1 MRTKIICT
9 LGPASQD
16 EETIAAL
23 AASGMDVARINF
35 SHGVYDEIR
44 EAIEKVRKVSSET
57 GKPIAILGDIA
68 GPKIRIGKLEHESVQ
83 LRAGEVLIIT
93 TRDVAGNSDLVSTT
107 YPNLISDVN
116 RGDRILIDD
125 GSLELTVEEV
135 RPEEVQTRVVI
146 GGELKPHK
154 GMNLPGVSVSAPA
167 ISTKD
172 FKDIEF
178 AVKEG
183 FDYLAL
189 SFVRTPDDVVKAKKL
204 LENYNSDIPVIAK
217 IEKKEAVDAFDDVL
231 NRADGIMIAR
241 GDLGVEIAP
250 EQVPLIQKR
259 IISACNKAGK
269 PVITAT
275 QMLESMIANPRATRA
290 ETSDVANAVID
301 GSDAVMLSGETAVG
315 KYPVG
320 AVQTMQRIIDGVEN
334 ELGKGRNTLDLV
346 HEESSIE
353 DAVTQAACRAAELLD
368 ARGIVAYT
376 QSGSTAMRLSK
387 YRPQTP
393 IIAFSPSEEI
403 RRRLALYWGIRSVLV
418 DEAIDTDTMV
428 STAEH
433 IAVKN
438 GYARTGDIIVIT
450 SGTPIGVPG
459 TTNLLTVHRVK

>member
-1 MRTKIICT
+1 VRTKIICT

-23 AASGMDVARINF
+23 AVSGMDVARINF
-35 SHGVYDEIR
+35 SHGVYDKIR
-44 EAIEKVRKVSSET
+44 EVIERIRKVSSET

-107 YPNLISDVN
+107 YPNLVSDVN

-125 GSLELTVEEV
+125 GRLELTVEAV

-178 AVKEG
+178 VVKED

-189 SFVRTPDDVVKAKKL
+189 SFVRTPDDVTKAKKL
-204 LENYNSDIPVIAK
+204 IENYNSDIPVIAK
-217 IEKKEAVDAFDDVL
+217 IEKEEAVNAFDSVL
-231 NRADGIMIAR
+231 HCADGIMIAR
-241 GDLGVEIAP
+241 GDLGVEIAS

-259 IISACNKAGK
+259 IINACNKAGK

-275 QMLESMIANPRATRA
+275 QMLESMIDNPRATRA

-315 KYPVG
+315 KYPIK
-320 AVQTMQRIIDGVEN
+320 AVQTMERIIDVVEN
-334 ELGKGRNTLDLV
+334 ELGKGRSIVEVV
-346 HEESSIE
+346 HEESNIE
-353 DAVTQAACRAAELLD
+353 DAVTAAACRAAELLD

-387 YRPQTP
+387 YRPQTR

-403 RRRLALYWGIRSVLV
+403 RRRLSLYWGIHSVLV
-418 DEAIDTDTMV
+418 E
-428 STAEH
+428 
-433 IAVKN
+433 
-438 GYARTGDIIVIT
+438 
-450 SGTPIGVPG
+450 
-459 TTNLLTVHRVK
+459 LL